1 MTQSRRMLVLRAVVE
16 DYIRSQ
22 EPVGS
27 TSLTRDH
34 DLGVS
39 SATIRN
45 DMAALEDEGYLIQPH
60 TSAGRVPTEKGYRYF
75 VDRLATVVPLSE
87 AQRRGINSFL
97 SGSVSLKDALQRSAR
112 LLSEIT
118 GQVAVVA
125 SPSLAKATLRH
136 VEMVPVAMT
145 TLLAVVITD
154 TGRVAQHGLTIAS
167 MPAVDETN
175 RLSNT
180 VNEQCDG
187 LSLSKSAETVRSIA
201 ASAGYESVRGVADAL
216 ADAFESMALD
226 ERANELYMSGTS
238 HLAHSRSLADLA
250 PLFDALEEQV
260 VLMKLMSNL
269 SEETNASG
277 VGVAIGIYGCGLDGP
292 DSAESWAQ
300 YNEDGTVTI
309 GVCWGDH
316 GQGADAGA
324 LGTAHEALRPLNIA
338 ADKIR
343 LVMNDTSKAPVGGPA
358 GGSRSQ
364 LVVGNAIRV
373 ACETLIEAMKK
384 PGGGFYTYDE
394 MKAEGREVRQ
404 YGKWTT
410 PCTSPDE
417 NGQGEPFCCYMYGLF
432 MAEVAV
438 DITTGKTAVE
448 KLTMIADI
456 GKVNNRLV
464 TDGQLYGGLAQ
475 GIGLA
480 LTEDYEDIKKH
491 STLIGA
497 GLPYIKDVPDDIELI
512 YLENSRKDGPFGASG
527 VGELPLTAPH
537 AAIINAIYQACGA
550 RVRHLPARPEKV
562 LAALKK

>member
-45 DMAALEDEGYLIQPH
+45 DMSALEDEGYLIQPH

-118 GQVAVVA
+118 GQVAIVT

-167 MPAVDETN
+167 MPAVDEIN

-180 VNEQCDG
+180 VNEQCVG

-226 ERANELYMSGTS
+226 ERADELYMSGTS

-277 VGVAIGIYGCGLDGP
+277 VGVAIGSEMHTPGLLHASVVSSGYGRSGAAGEPAGNDPVGEP
-292 DSAESWAQ
+292 ETESETESQ
-300 YNEDGTVTI
+300 T
-309 GVCWGDH
+309 
-316 GQGADAGA
+316 
-324 LGTAHEALRPLNIA
+324 
-338 ADKIR
+338 
-343 LVMNDTSKAPVGGPA
+343 NDTEPIAFVGSIGPTHMDYAATMAAVRAVARYLTAFLSEGRTQELEPPSVAPMTRRPNEHKGSIKWQIITRRWVWNAAPVTTR
-358 GGSRSQ
+358 SRRHTASSA
-364 LVVGNAIRV
+364 VS
-373 ACETLIEAMKK
+373 
-384 PGGGFYTYDE
+384 
-394 MKAEGREVRQ
+394 
-404 YGKWTT
+404 TT
-410 PCTSPDE
+410 PTS
-417 NGQGEPFCCYMYGLF
+417 
-432 MAEVAV
+432 
-438 DITTGKTAVE
+438 
-448 KLTMIADI
+448 
-456 GKVNNRLV
+456 R
-464 TDGQLYGGLAQ
+464 
-475 GIGLA
+475 A
-480 LTEDYEDIKKH
+480 L
-491 STLIGA
+491 
-497 GLPYIKDVPDDIELI
+497 
-512 YLENSRKDGPFGASG
+512 NSRTSSRK
-527 VGELPLTAPH
+527 
-537 AAIINAIYQACGA
+537 
-550 RVRHLPARPEKV
+550 
-562 LAALKK
+562 

>member
-118 GQVAVVA
+118 GQVAVVT

-167 MPAVDETN
+167 MPAVDEIN

-180 VNEQCDG
+180 VNEQCVG

-238 HLAHSRSLADLA
+238 HLAHSRSLTDLA

-277 VGVAIGIYGCGLDGP
+277 VGVAIGSEMHTPGLLHASVVSSGYGRSGEAGEPAGNDPVGEPETESETESQTNDMEPIAFVGSIGP
-292 DSAESWAQ
+292 THMDYAATMAAVRAVARYLTAFLSEGRTQ
-300 YNEDGTVTI
+300 DRPNEHKGSIKWQIITRRWV
-309 GVCWGDH
+309 WN
-316 GQGADAGA
+316 A
-324 LGTAHEALRPLNIA
+324 
-338 ADKIR
+338 
-343 LVMNDTSKAPVGGPA
+343 APVTTR
-358 GGSRSQ
+358 SRRHTASSA
-364 LVVGNAIRV
+364 VS
-373 ACETLIEAMKK
+373 
-384 PGGGFYTYDE
+384 
-394 MKAEGREVRQ
+394 
-404 YGKWTT
+404 TT
-410 PCTSPDE
+410 PTS
-417 NGQGEPFCCYMYGLF
+417 
-432 MAEVAV
+432 
-438 DITTGKTAVE
+438 
-448 KLTMIADI
+448 
-456 GKVNNRLV
+456 R
-464 TDGQLYGGLAQ
+464 
-475 GIGLA
+475 A
-480 LTEDYEDIKKH
+480 L
-491 STLIGA
+491 
-497 GLPYIKDVPDDIELI
+497 
-512 YLENSRKDGPFGASG
+512 NSRTSSRK
-527 VGELPLTAPH
+527 
-537 AAIINAIYQACGA
+537 
-550 RVRHLPARPEKV
+550 
-562 LAALKK
+562 

>member
-118 GQVAVVA
+118 GQVAIVT

-167 MPAVDETN
+167 MPAVDEIN

-216 ADAFESMALD
+216 ADAFVESMALD
-226 ERANELYMSGTS
+226 ERADELYMSGTS
-238 HLAHSRSLADLA
+238 HRPLPVPRGRSGPALRRAGRTGRADEA
-250 PLFDALEEQV
+250 RQAAWAG
-260 VLMKLMSNL
+260 
-269 SEETNASG
+269 EETNASG
-277 VGVAIGIYGCGLDGP
+277 VGVAIGSEMHTPGLLHASVVSSGYGRSGAAGEPAGNDPVGEPETESETESQTNDTGTHRLHRLHRADPHGLCGHYGRRQGRSQIFDRLPLRGP
-292 DSAESWAQ
+292 DPRLTAVCGTMTRRP
-300 YNEDGTVTI
+300 NEHKGSIKWQIITRRWV
-309 GVCWGDH
+309 WN
-316 GQGADAGA
+316 A
-324 LGTAHEALRPLNIA
+324 
-338 ADKIR
+338 
-343 LVMNDTSKAPVGGPA
+343 APVTTR
-358 GGSRSQ
+358 SRRHTASSA
-364 LVVGNAIRV
+364 VS
-373 ACETLIEAMKK
+373 
-384 PGGGFYTYDE
+384 
-394 MKAEGREVRQ
+394 
-404 YGKWTT
+404 TT
-410 PCTSPDE
+410 PTS
-417 NGQGEPFCCYMYGLF
+417 
-432 MAEVAV
+432 
-438 DITTGKTAVE
+438 
-448 KLTMIADI
+448 
-456 GKVNNRLV
+456 R
-464 TDGQLYGGLAQ
+464 
-475 GIGLA
+475 A
-480 LTEDYEDIKKH
+480 L
-491 STLIGA
+491 
-497 GLPYIKDVPDDIELI
+497 
-512 YLENSRKDGPFGASG
+512 NSRTSSRK
-527 VGELPLTAPH
+527 
-537 AAIINAIYQACGA
+537 
-550 RVRHLPARPEKV
+550 
-562 LAALKK
+562 

>member
-118 GQVAVVA
+118 GQVAVVT

-154 TGRVAQHGLTIAS
+154 TGRVAQH
-167 MPAVDETN
+167 
-175 RLSNT
+175 
-180 VNEQCDG
+180 
-187 LSLSKSAETVRSIA
+187 
-201 ASAGYESVRGVADAL
+201 AGYESVRGVADAL

-226 ERANELYMSGTS
+226 ECANELYMSGTS

-277 VGVAIGIYGCGLDGP
+277 VGVAIGSEMHTPGLLHASVVSSGYGRSGAAGEPAGNDPVGEP
-292 DSAESWAQ
+292 ETESETESQ
-300 YNEDGTVTI
+300 T
-309 GVCWGDH
+309 
-316 GQGADAGA
+316 
-324 LGTAHEALRPLNIA
+324 
-338 ADKIR
+338 
-343 LVMNDTSKAPVGGPA
+343 NDTEPIAFVGSIGPTHMDYA
-358 GGSRSQ
+358 ATMAAVR
-364 LVVGNAIRV
+364 AV
-373 ACETLIEAMKK
+373 ARYLTAFLS
-384 PGGGFYTYDE
+384 
-394 MKAEGREVRQ
+394 EGRTQ
-404 YGKWTT
+404 
-410 PCTSPDE
+410 D
-417 NGQGEPFCCYMYGLF
+417 
-432 MAEVAV
+432 
-438 DITTGKTAVE
+438 
-448 KLTMIADI
+448 
-456 GKVNNRLV
+456 
-464 TDGQLYGGLAQ
+464 
-475 GIGLA
+475 
-480 LTEDYEDIKKH
+480 
-491 STLIGA
+491 
-497 GLPYIKDVPDDIELI
+497 
-512 YLENSRKDGPFGASG
+512 
-527 VGELPLTAPH
+527 
-537 AAIINAIYQACGA
+537 
-550 RVRHLPARPEKV
+550 
-562 LAALKK
+562 